1 MDTFSLLKCVSIW
14 GGGEGKERRSLG
26 ETRWG
31 VIDQVQ
37 AAFRKGRGRTL
48 KLLGQPGWSW
58 GADPAPEPRAVKP
71 APLVFPPQSR
81 SSLLLLFASAG
92 RHTGGLAKLS
102 SISKLILG

>member
-58 GADPAPEPRAVKP
+58 GADPAPEPRAVKS
-71 APLVFPPQSR
+71 APLVFPPQISVQSPPPLCISR
-81 SSLLLLFASAG
+81 QAHGWAG
-92 RHTGGLAKLS
+92 QAE
-102 SISKLILG
+102 